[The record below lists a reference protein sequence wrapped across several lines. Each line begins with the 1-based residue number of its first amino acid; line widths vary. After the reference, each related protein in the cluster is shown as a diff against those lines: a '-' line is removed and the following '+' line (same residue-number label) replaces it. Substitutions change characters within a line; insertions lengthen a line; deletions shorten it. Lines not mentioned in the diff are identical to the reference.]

1 MLRFVLRR
9 LGLAL
14 PTLFGMSLLIF
25 LMVRLIPGNAV
36 DVLSGGDVLAN
47 EQSKEQIRKA
57 LGLDHSLPVQ
67 YFDRLGHVF
76 RGDYGSSFITG
87 RAVSG
92 TLASALPVTLELTL
106 LATVIAL
113 LIGLPLGVASS
124 AKPNG
129 LRDLGLRGVSLFGL
143 AFPDFWLAT
152 VLLLAGSLWFHWT
165 PPLIWKSFFSDPLT
179 NLEEVALPAGILAVF
194 LLASIM
200 RMTRTSML
208 EVQKQDFVR
217 TAYAKGLHPRRVRY
231 RHALRNALLPVA
243 SLAGAQ
249 VAAMLGG
256 ATILET
262 IFAYP
267 GVGYTLTHAI
277 YTRDYPVI
285 QDSALMLAVIVVVLN
300 LLVDLSYMVLDPRVR
315 Q

>member
-1 MLRFVLRR
+1 MLRFILRR
-9 LGLAL
+9 LGLAI

-36 DVLSGGDVLAN
+36 DVLSGGDVLATA
-47 EQSKEQIRKA
+47 QSKAEIRKA
-57 LGLDHSLPVQ
+57 LGLNHSLPVQ
-67 YFDRLGHVF
+67 YVDWIGHLLQGNLGT
-76 RGDYGSSFITG
+76 SFITG
-87 RAVSG
+87 RSVGA
-92 TLASALPVTLELTL
+92 TLVAALPVTLELTVV
-106 LATVIAL
+106 ATVVAL
-113 LIGLPLGVASS
+113 LIGVPLGVAS
-124 AKPNG
+124 AVKPNG
-129 LRDLGLRGVSLFGL
+129 VRDVGLRGLSLVGL

-152 VLLLAGSLWFHWT
+152 LLLLFTSVEFAWT
-165 PPLIWKSFFSDPLT
+165 PPLDWVNFFRQPLT
-179 NLEEVALPAGILAVF
+179 NLQEIALPGGILAIF
-194 LLASIM
+194 LLASMM

-217 TAYAKGLHPRRVRY
+217 TARAKGLSPGRVRY
-231 RHALRNALLPVA
+231 RHALRNALLPIT

-262 IFAYP
+262 IFGYP

-277 YTRDYPVI
+277 YTRDYPVV
-285 QDSALMLAVIVVVLN
+285 QDSALMLAAMVVVLN
-300 LLVDLSYMVLDPRVR
+300 LLVDIAYMALDPRVR